1 MRTSKRMQWEEIRRS
16 AKEKLEG
23 ICRLCRVCDGRACA
37 GEVPGMGG
45 VGSGTAALNNYEAL
59 RRLRLNL
66 RTLHGVSEPDLSTQL
81 FGRRLALPVLG
92 AAVAGV
98 KVNFGG
104 RLSEEEFVTAQ
115 VQGAVAAGTLAFTGD
130 GPVPEVYQAGLK
142 AIRSAGGAGIA
153 VIKPRLP
160 EEILARVRQ
169 AEAAGVLAVGIDVDA
184 AGLVNMRRAGQP
196 VGPLAPEVLRAI
208 CAATR
213 LPVVVKGVMT
223 PAEAELALEAG
234 AAGIVVSNHGGRALD
249 HTPGT
254 AEVLPA
260 IARAVKGKLL
270 VLADGGVRSGVD
282 VLKFL
287 ALGADAVLVG
297 RPVVWAAFGGG
308 AAGVQA
314 LYEKLAE
321 ELQAA
326 LILTGCPRPAAAG
339 PAQLFAAD

>member
-1 MRTSKRMQWEEIRRS
+1 MKWEEIRENARN
-16 AKEKLEG
+16 KLTG
-23 ICRLCRVCDGRACA
+23 ICRVCRVCDGRACA

-45 VGSGTAALNNYEAL
+45 VGTGTAAVNNFEAL
-59 RRLRLNL
+59 RKVKLNL
-66 RTLHGVSEPDLSTQL
+66 STLHAVSDPDLSVDI

-92 AAVAGV
+92 AAVAGT

-104 RLSEEEFVTAQ
+104 RLSEWEFAWAQ
-115 VQGAVAAGTLAFTGD
+115 VKGAAEAGTLALTGD
-130 GPVPEVYQAGLK
+130 GPLAEVYATGLA
-142 AIRSAGGAGIA
+142 AIKEVGGAGIPI
-153 VIKPRLP
+153 IKPRSLK
-160 EEILARVRQ
+160 EIRARIAQ
-169 AEAAGVLAVGIDVDA
+169 AEEAGALAVGIDVDA
-184 AGLVNMRRAGQP
+184 AGLVNMRQAGQP
-196 VGPLAPEVLRAI
+196 VGPLTPAALKEL

-213 LPVVVKGVMT
+213 LPLVVKGIMT
-223 PAEAELALEAG
+223 PDEALLAYEAG

-270 VLADGGVRSGVD
+270 LLADGGVRSGVD

-308 AAGVQA
+308 VEGVAA
-314 LYEKLAE
+314 LYAKLAE
-321 ELQAA
+321 ELKVAM
-326 LILTGCPRPAAAG
+326 ILTGCPGARGARPELIY
-339 PAQLFAAD
+339 QD